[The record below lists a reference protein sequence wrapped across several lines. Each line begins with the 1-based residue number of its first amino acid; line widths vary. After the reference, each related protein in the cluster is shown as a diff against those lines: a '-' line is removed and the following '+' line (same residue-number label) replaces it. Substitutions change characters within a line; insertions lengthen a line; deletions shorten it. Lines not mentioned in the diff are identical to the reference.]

1 VKLQELKVSLFVS
14 SHWDKS
20 FIPVTGYR
28 VGRVRVVFSI
38 PEKARN
44 ITFSRGVVVPQHLA
58 YIEWYTR
65 ISNPPDRFLL
75 LYKISPLR
83 DQNGGHICSII
94 PLANIRRSVHLF
106 PKFGPT
112 APQEWT
118 SSNVLDL
125 CSSFYVNC
133 FTDRHLYR
141 ILC

>member
-1 VKLQELKVSLFVS
+1 MKLQELKVSLFVS

-58 YIEWYTR
+58 YIEWYTH

-75 LYKISPLR
+75 LYKFHPFETKMVDTSVALSPLQTYGVAYIFFR
-83 DQNGGHICSII
+83 NLARLHLRNGLVAMFLICV
-94 PLANIRRSVHLF
+94 VHF
-106 PKFGPT
+106 M
-112 APQEWT
+112 
-118 SSNVLDL
+118 
-125 CSSFYVNC
+125 
-133 FTDRHLYR
+133 
-141 ILC
+141 

>member
-1 VKLQELKVSLFVS
+1 VPALCQ
-14 SHWDKS
+14 DKQL
-20 FIPVTGYR
+20 IPVTGYR

-44 ITFSRGVVVPQHLA
+44 AMFGRDVAVPQHLV
-58 YIEWYTR
+58 YVEWYTPF
-65 ISNPPDRFLL
+65 SNPPDRNHL

-83 DQNGGHICSII
+83 DQNGGPICSVI

-106 PKFGPT
+106 PKFGPR
-112 APQEWT
+112 APPEW
-118 SSNVLDL
+118 SSSAVLDS
-125 CSSFYVNC
+125 CNTFYVNL